1 MGRTFHNDHV
11 INGACQDFLQPPNE
25 YSHFTA
31 RPSPPA
37 PPTPTRGSVAVAV
50 AVAAADNKWL
60 LLAALLAMMP

>member
-31 RPSPPA
+31 PPT
-37 PPTPTRGSVAVAV
+37 PPTPTRGSV

-60 LLAALLAMMP
+60 LLAALFAMMP